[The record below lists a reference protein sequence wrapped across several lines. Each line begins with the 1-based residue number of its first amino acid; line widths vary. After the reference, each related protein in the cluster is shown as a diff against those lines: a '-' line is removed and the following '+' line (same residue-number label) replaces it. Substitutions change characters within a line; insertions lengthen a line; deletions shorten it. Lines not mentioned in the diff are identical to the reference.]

1 MEEKWMV
8 AAKKADFAK
17 LAKEFGIDQVTA
29 RLIRNRD
36 VVGEEAV
43 RLYLNGSLQDLH
55 SPHLLKDC
63 DRTAAILQ
71 EKIRGERKIRII
83 GDYDI
88 DGVNAS
94 YILYRGLARCG
105 AQVDVDIPDRIRD
118 GYGIN
123 EHLIEKAWEAGVDTI
138 LTCDNGIAAV
148 SEIAHAKKLGM
159 CVLVTDHHEPQQ
171 ILPPADTIVNPKQ
184 EDCPYP
190 YKNLCGAFVAYKLVE
205 VLYERFQIPEEEALP
220 LIENVAVATVGDV
233 MDLTEENRI
242 VVKEGL
248 RRLKH
253 TENLGM
259 RALIEANG
267 LKDAELS
274 AYHIGF
280 VLGPCINATGRLD
293 TAKRALKLLLAKSE
307 EEAHTLA
314 EELKELNDE
323 RKDMTQIWLS
333 KGLELIENTEL
344 KQDRVLV
351 VYLPECH
358 ESLAGIIAGRIRE
371 RYYKPVFVLTDSE
384 GFVKGSGRS
393 IEAYNMFR
401 EMEKIQDVFTKFG
414 GHPMAAGL
422 SLEASRV
429 DEFRRRI
436 NEAATLTEEELT
448 PKILIDV
455 AMPLDYIREELI
467 AELSVLEPFG
477 KANTKPVFA
486 DRKLEILDLRIIG
499 KNRNVLKMQVKN
511 GNGCVMD
518 ALYFGDIDRFRA
530 YVEQKFGMEEAEKM
544 FLGRSSGV
552 RLSMTYYP
560 SVNEFRGN
568 RTLQIVI
575 QNYQ

>member
-1 MEEKWMV
+1 M
-8 AAKKADFAK
+8 
-17 LAKEFGIDQVTA
+17 
-29 RLIRNRD
+29 
-36 VVGEEAV
+36 
-43 RLYLNGSLQDLH
+43 
-55 SPHLLKDC
+55 
-63 DRTAAILQ
+63 
-71 EKIRGERKIRII
+71 
-83 GDYDI
+83 
-88 DGVNAS
+88 
-94 YILYRGLARCG
+94 
-105 AQVDVDIPDRIRD
+105 
-118 GYGIN
+118 
-123 EHLIEKAWEAGVDTI
+123 
-138 LTCDNGIAAV
+138 
-148 SEIAHAKKLGM
+148 
-159 CVLVTDHHEPQQ
+159 
-171 ILPPADTIVNPKQ
+171 
-184 EDCPYP
+184 
-190 YKNLCGAFVAYKLVE
+190 
-205 VLYERFQIPEEEALP
+205 
-220 LIENVAVATVGDV
+220 
-233 MDLTEENRI
+233 
-242 VVKEGL
+242 
-248 RRLKH
+248 
-253 TENLGM
+253 
-259 RALIEANG
+259 
-267 LKDAELS
+267 
-274 AYHIGF
+274 
-280 VLGPCINATGRLD
+280 
-293 TAKRALKLLLAKSE
+293 
-307 EEAHTLA
+307 
-314 EELKELNDE
+314 
-323 RKDMTQIWLS
+323 
-333 KGLELIENTEL
+333 
-344 KQDRVLV
+344 
-351 VYLPECH
+351 
-358 ESLAGIIAGRIRE
+358 
-371 RYYKPVFVLTDSE
+371 FVLTDSE

-393 IEAYNMFR
+393 IEAYNMFQ

-511 GNGCVMD
+511 GNGCVME